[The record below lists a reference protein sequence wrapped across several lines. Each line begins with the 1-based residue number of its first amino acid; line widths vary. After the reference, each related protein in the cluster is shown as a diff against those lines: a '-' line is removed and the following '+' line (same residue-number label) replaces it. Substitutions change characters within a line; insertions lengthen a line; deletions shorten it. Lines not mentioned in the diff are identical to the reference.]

1 MNECDIECAGLEYF
15 AELGYEIAD
24 PKASSPDGILPLR
37 KAYDEVILTK
47 KLLDALARINPKIP
61 EDARL
66 DALRKILAVETPSL
80 VEENRRIH
88 KMIIE
93 GVDVEYPD
101 DDGVIIGNKV
111 WLIDFKN
118 PKNNDFLATNQ
129 FTVAEN
135 SFTRRPESLF
145 LSMACH

>member
-1 MNECDIECAGLEYF
+1 M
-15 AELGYEIAD
+15 
-24 PKASSPDGILPLR
+24 
-37 KAYDEVILTK
+37 
-47 KLLDALARINPKIP
+47 
-61 EDARL
+61 
-66 DALRKILAVETPSL
+66 PSL

-88 KMIIE
+88 KMTIE
-93 GVDVEYPD
+93 GIDVEYAD